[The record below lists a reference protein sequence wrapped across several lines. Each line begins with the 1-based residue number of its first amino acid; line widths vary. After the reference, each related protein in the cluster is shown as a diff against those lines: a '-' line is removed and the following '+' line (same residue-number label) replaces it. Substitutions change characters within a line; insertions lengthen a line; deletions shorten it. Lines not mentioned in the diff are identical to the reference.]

1 MRHRPRPSPQSEAA
15 PAHGVQIV
23 LAQAAS
29 PGRQAV
35 HRLLLHPFRPLLCL
49 RVPQTACQEDP
60 AAPEL
65 LADLRCTAGHSLQ
78 QHGGDRHVGGAL
90 IPPWHTVIGI
100 LPLLPHK
107 EEGQEKKPDTQVQ
120 RKLPCSTKCV
130 LPSSALA

>member
-1 MRHRPRPSPQSEAA
+1 MRHRPHPSPQSEAA
-15 PAHGVQIV
+15 PAHGVQKA

-49 RVPQTACQEDP
+49 RVPRTACQEDP

-65 LADLRCTAGHSLQ
+65 LADLQCTAGHSLQ

-90 IPPWHTVIGI
+90 IPPWHTVI
-100 LPLLPHK
+100 LPLLPHT
-107 EEGQEKKPDTQVQ
+107 EEGQEKKPDNQVQ
-120 RKLPCSTKCV
+120 VAKETPV
-130 LPSSALA
+130 LD